1 MKGAYTFV
9 RFFWIGILIQNS
21 SCFELNI
28 GKTVSYSSGSTQ
40 VTVEQKSESQNL
52 YTHKLQKP
60 LQLKEIWNGDK
71 KIYLDPQLVS
81 DQLLLSASVIW
92 SFNRPSIV
100 QLNLDKASLLLLNE
114 HESSLDV
121 QAIFS
126 EAVVTNINPRIH
138 SSTEPFV
145 DVNLSNLQDY
155 VSENATVKV
164 TKLEIRDPRF
174 KRYELRTYSLESAKI
189 RKLLHDSK
197 ELSGEPVK
205 GGDRNTETPLRIS
218 TKDDVYA
225 IRVYSYDGY
234 PLLMEVLYTYSKR
247 AFFGNTPEKKW
258 HQVLFPSS
266 NDPSFPDFLLTKLN
280 YYACKNGFKY
290 TIDIKHKTDSTDQ
303 AYSMNNYCV
312 ESDRVETIENSLKAS
327 FYQDEKFKSAGY
339 GCVEHTA
346 SNGHKFFV
354 DHLMANTSVLQ
365 FPKTPSFT
373 KAIRVYNRMNKRHYL
388 IGFVDELDKLIYYK
402 YENGEWTEETSL
414 SKDKNERLSE
424 EIKLLLDKL
433 SEKDATTFNLEDVS
447 DPDKATREDLDQAA
461 IDESN
466 IVYKITTFIV
476 EKKTGYSSSVTVTP
490 KPNHPATGFSKYTH
504 DPTPKP
510 CQKSLV
516 LYKGKKLLKW
526 DNTQSKLLAIDEVQ
540 EKQLNNIDV
549 YFSDSI
555 DFPLLTGVFQSDNTI
570 DYYFVKR
577 NGDRVS
583 WQLLD
588 EPALKGFINENI
600 KKNEMHTKLTENKN
614 WRLIQLLKKI
624 ALSVVDTV
632 LVLVD
637 KREAYDRTDAS
648 DAYKMTLNT
657 DAANFSIG
665 TFQPESISVT
675 SVDVPSLKLSNFKCF
690 EHTIRPTG
698 TGSYQVKLLIPFQ
711 HMSIVNNNTV
721 FSYRYL
727 EIELYKSDNI
737 SDNNREELTFKKGD
751 IKLYVYYYGEDP
763 RPLLMCYENKVY
775 RTKRLGEPERYNQV
789 RIDYNKWSRLT
800 DIDGCAHN
808 VGAGNTASDA
818 NDQKILDALIE
829 VVQYFNPVMLNLEK
843 LPKEQIKQVAE
854 ANDQTTTDQT
864 ANYIIHDLKEN
875 CKVTMKLSS
884 SKMETYR
891 IHTYEHNGLEN
902 QNNPAG
908 FTLGDVIF
916 KGVHGGYNPYRIN
929 YDKTTQAPDKKM
941 RHLVKV
947 TGYFHTFDSDFQDPL
962 LVILEFNDGAV
973 ATANTKEYY
982 KLTVRSNDIPGTM
995 EWVRDDDEVAKIIA
1009 DQNQLLDYLNNLR
1022 YKLKYSAKMQI
1033 HFTRTTYPFSAL
1045 NHEGT
1050 KEYPNLSGTQTSVT
1064 VSKESCPKLENKKFK
1079 CYKQEISSVK
1089 KSHLYYVTALKMSLP
1104 RKNEKDAVI
1113 QLFDETGQK
1122 QIDKL
1127 TYDYAYGD
1135 LYVYY
1140 YRNYNYP
1147 LMFCLKGS
1155 AFKPKDKDNYFSKW
1169 IKVKEIQKCDCT
1181 TLSTDEINQLEKTLD
1196 PIAKFMGLSTE
1207 KDDQRA
1213 KNILKMTVDK
1223 EALSYLTDTVKL
1235 TVLDNA
1241 VYIIDT
1247 FKKDN
1252 SKNKKLNFIDYD
1264 VYYHNSSYH
1273 IKWYYGK
1280 YGYHVLYAETNPNS
1294 AIKKPKYYTD
1304 LNTFPDGVYSHR
1316 VEWYKRE
1323 GNAADIVILVYTN
1336 TLFVYK
1342 FRIEY
1347 APRQWKHDTFKYRVS
1362 SYNYFFVGVEPV
1374 TVFDSQEGYSIY
1386 CERVKFIN
1394 KVDFDSAIPNMPKTS
1409 KEALR
1414 YLHEEISPRRK

>member
-1 MKGAYTFV
+1 MV
-9 RFFWIGILIQNS
+9 LIIDAIFQYYEN
-21 SCFELNI
+21 NPI
-28 GKTVSYSSGSTQ
+28 TDYSSGSTE
-40 VTVEQKSESQNL
+40 VTVKKTTEIQNL
-52 YTHKLQKP
+52 YTHEFSGP
-60 LQLKEIWNGDK
+60 LSLKDIYNGDK
-71 KIYLDPQLVS
+71 KIYFDPLLVK

-92 SFNRPSIV
+92 LFRKPSVI
-100 QLNLDKASLLLLNE
+100 QLNLEKSSVLLVNE
-114 HESSLDV
+114 QDSTLDV

-126 EAVVTNINPRIH
+126 EKLVTNLSPRTH
-138 SSTEPFV
+138 STTELTV
-145 DVNLSNLQDY
+145 DVDLSKFEDY
-155 VSENATVKV
+155 DNNNTKVYVTDLEFSE
-164 TKLEIRDPRF
+164 DRF
-174 KRYELRTYSLESAKI
+174 KRYTLRNYNLEST
-189 RKLLHDSK
+189 KLGRILYNGNELKTKTENDS
-197 ELSGEPVK
+197 EAT
-205 GGDRNTETPLRIS
+205 TESNLVIPY
-218 TKDDVYA
+218 KDNIYSILVYA
-225 IRVYSYDGY
+225 YNNF
-234 PLLMEVLYTYSKR
+234 PLLIEGYTD
-247 AFFGNTPEKKW
+247 EKQW
-258 HQVLFPSS
+258 HHVLFPAFH
-266 NDPSFPDFLLTKLN
+266 DPSFTDFLYNKLN

-290 TIDIKHKTDSTDQ
+290 TIDIKQKTEETDQ

-312 ESDRVETIENSLKAS
+312 ESDRVETIQNSLKAS

-346 SNGHKFFV
+346 SNGKKFFV

-540 EKQLNNIDV
+540 EKQLSNIDV

-600 KKNEMHTKLTENKN
+600 KKNEMHTKLTENSN
-614 WRLIQLLKKI
+614 RRLIQLLKKI

-637 KREAYDRTDAS
+637 KREAYNRTDAS

-690 EHTIRPTG
+690 EHTIRPNG
-698 TGSYQVKLLIPFQ
+698 TGPYQVKLLIPFK
-711 HMSIVNNNTV
+711 HVATTSNNIS
-721 FSYRYL
+721 SYRYF
-727 EIELYKSDNI
+727 EIELYKNDDI
-737 SDNNREELTFKKGD
+737 SDNNREELTFKKGE
-751 IKLYVYYYGEDP
+751 IKLYVYYYGDDP

-775 RTKRLGEPERYNQV
+775 RSKRLGDPERTKQV
-789 RIDYNKWSRLT
+789 NIEYNKWSRLT
-800 DIDGCAHN
+800 SINGCVHN
-808 VGAGNTASDA
+808 VAGRNSASDA
-818 NDQKILDALIE
+818 NDQKILDALID

-875 CKVTMKLSS
+875 CKVSMKLSS

-929 YDKTTQAPDKKM
+929 YDKTTEAPDKKM

-995 EWVRDDDEVAKIIA
+995 KWVRDDDEVAKIIA

-1064 VSKESCPKLENKKFK
+1064 VSKQSCAELEKKSFK

-1104 RKNEKDAVI
+1104 LRDKKDAVI
-1113 QLFDETGQK
+1113 QLFDETGNTP
-1122 QIDKL
+1122 IDKL

-1181 TLSTDEINQLEKTLD
+1181 TLATDEINQLEKILD
-1196 PIAKFMGLSTE
+1196 PIAKFMDLSKET
-1207 KDDQRA
+1207 DDQRA
-1213 KNILKMTVDK
+1213 KKILDLTIDDECINYMPDTFKVV
-1223 EALSYLTDTVKL
+1223 ALENSHYTL
-1235 TVLDNA
+1235 
-1241 VYIIDT
+1241 DT
-1247 FKKDN
+1247 FKKD
-1252 SKNKKLNFIDYD
+1252 KATKKINKLTLYEFDD
-1264 VYYHNSSYH
+1264 VWPGYYYN
-1273 IKWYYGK
+1273 ITKWDYGK
-1280 YGYHVLYAETNPNS
+1280 YGYKVLYAQTLPNC
-1294 AIKKPKYYTD
+1294 AISNLKHNAYHLYK
-1304 LNTFPDGVYSHR
+1304 FPEGIYPHR
-1316 VEWYKRE
+1316 VEWFISERSKS
-1323 GNAADIVILVYTN
+1323 NVVILAYTN
-1336 TLFVYK
+1336 TLFVYI
-1342 FRIEY
+1342 FRSDIGD
-1347 APRQWKHDTFKYRVS
+1347 AKYRNDEFRYKIPKSTYMLVA
-1362 SYNYFFVGVEPV
+1362 VEPV
-1374 TVFDSQEGYSIY
+1374 TVVDRHEAYSRY
-1386 CERVKFIN
+1386 CERIKFIN
-1394 KVDFDSAIPNMPKTS
+1394 KLDFDSSVPTRPRKS
-1409 KEALR
+1409 QLALK
-1414 YLHEEISPRRK
+1414 YLHE